1 MISDL
6 TPETEYG
13 VQVCQ
18 PELGVCGNCEVTFST
33 PAAQGTYI
41 LHSVFSP
48 NFCEGLSFWLVT
60 HN

>member
-41 LHSVFSP
+41 LHCTYIQYVHTIY
-48 NFCEGLSFWLVT
+48 NT
-60 HN
+60 